1 MTNSIGCYP
10 TTAILF
16 LPSLFAYVPCFC
28 SVRPCAQGCWTLHGL
43 TTVWPCPGHWPEEI
57 CQEHLKKIF
66 LTTRRRGGNSAFP
79 LFGDCLIWIWHWEPW
94 QPFYAQGWLSG
105 KVKIIRVLDDASELL
120 DCPTQPVIVLASFG
134 RVFCVT
140 WQEACSLKY
149 TIHWALF
156 AEASVSTIYFVI

>member
-28 SVRPCAQGCWTLHGL
+28 FVRPCAQGCWTLHGSYDCVTL
-43 TTVWPCPGHWPEEI
+43 SWPLARRDLPGTSEE
-57 CQEHLKKIF
+57 
-66 LTTRRRGGNSAFP
+66 NFP
-79 LFGDCLIWIWHWEPW
+79 HYYSLFGDCLIWIWHWELR